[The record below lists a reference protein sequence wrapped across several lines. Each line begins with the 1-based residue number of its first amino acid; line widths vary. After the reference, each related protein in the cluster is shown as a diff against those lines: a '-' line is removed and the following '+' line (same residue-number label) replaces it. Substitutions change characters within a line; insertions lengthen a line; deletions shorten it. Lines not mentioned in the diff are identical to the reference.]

1 MIVFGTRPELIKFVP
16 VIYTLRETH
25 HLTIVHTMQ
34 HEELTDDI
42 LVFFKIK
49 PDYQAPEILCISNAK
64 ASEHRF
70 KGNLPDIMRKENP
83 DLVLVQGDTLTAFI
97 GALVAFELKI
107 PVLHLEAGLRTGNR
121 FSPYP
126 EEVLRMMI
134 SQIAEFHFAPTA
146 MAARELVDT
155 GVPRDRVY
163 ITGNTVIDAA
173 MLTSSI
179 LDDETKNQ
187 ALDKVCDSVGSSTN
201 IRDLVLI
208 TAHRHENIGD
218 PLRRICQSV
227 IQLSCEFPDIHF
239 LWLLHRN
246 PRVREIVYDEF
257 EKIDHKVCLIEAVS
271 YPLMI
276 WLMKWAKCIMTDSGG
291 IQEEA
296 TALHVP
302 IIILREH
309 TERPEALNVINAS
322 LVGSNPELITSSFH
336 SLISGTRHSI
346 NQPSPFGDGK
356 TSLRLKKFLEHPD
369 VIKFLK
375 DYPESGNYIF
385 SRSEEWLKV

>member
-16 VIYTLRETH
+16 VIYTLRDTH

-42 LVFFKIK
+42 LSFFKIK
-49 PDYQAPEILCISNAK
+49 PDYHAPEILTISNAK
-64 ASEHRF
+64 TSEHRF
-70 KGNLPDIMRKENP
+70 KGNLPDIMRKEKP

-97 GALVAFELKI
+97 GALVSFELKI

-146 MAARELVDT
+146 MAARELIDT

-179 LDDETKNQ
+179 LDEETKNQ
-187 ALDKVCDSVGSSTN
+187 ALDKVCDSIGTRES
-201 IRDLVLI
+201 IKDLVLI
-208 TAHRHENIGD
+208 TAHRHENIGE

-227 IQLSCEFPDIHF
+227 IQLSCEYPDIHF

-257 EKIDHKVCLIEAVS
+257 EQADHKVCLIEAVS

-322 LVGSNPELITSSFH
+322 LVGSNPDLITSSFH

-375 DYPESGNYIF
+375 DYPESGNFIF
-385 SRSEEWLKV
+385 SKSEEWLKV